1 MGISSEA
8 TLPDML
14 NFFTDFLRASGYVF
28 DGELGLVSNE
38 KVERETDC
46 LRFKDTA
53 IYGGSGTDT
62 ISLAGA
68 GVVGGFGN
76 DVISLG

>member
-1 MGISSEA
+1 M
-8 TLPDML
+8 PDML
-14 NFFTDFLRASGYVF
+14 NFFTDFLRSSGYVF

-46 LRFKDTA
+46 LRFNDTF
-53 IYGGSGTDT
+53 IYGGLGADT
-62 ISLAGA
+62 ISFAGA

-76 DVISLG
+76 DVLSFG